1 MRHLMIGTGW
11 KMNLGIRDS
20 LDYIDVLLPKVES
33 VSEVD
38 IFIVPSFIA
47 LDQVGQALKNSNVQ
61 FGAQNL
67 FWQEKGAF
75 TGEISPVMLTECGC
89 QYAEVGHWERRRLFA
104 ETNETVGLK
113 TRAAWDHGLIPIICI
128 GEDIKPVAPQDAAVM
143 LKAQLQ
149 GALGCLK
156 PQEVAQTVLAY
167 EPAWAI
173 GTGKAAADPV
183 YANQIHGLVRAIVM
197 EMFGKQ
203 IADAVRIIYGGSV
216 DLDNARGFLQQAEID
231 GLFVGRAALNPNVFA
246 EMVHLGLEFSF
257 RKK

>member
-1 MRHLMIGTGW
+1 MRRLMIGTGW

-20 LDYIDVLLPKVES
+20 LAYIDVLLPQVQL

-47 LDQVGQALKNSNVQ
+47 LAQVGQALKGSNVY
-61 FGAQNL
+61 FGSQNL
-67 FWQEKGAF
+67 FWEERGAF
-75 TGEISPVMLTECGC
+75 TGEISPLMLQECGC
-89 QYAEVGHWERRRLFA
+89 QYAEIGHWERRRLFA
-104 ETNETVGLK
+104 ETNETIGMK

-128 GEDIKPVAPQDAAVM
+128 GEDVKPVVSQDTVPM

-156 PQEVAQTVLAY
+156 PHEVGQSVLAY

-173 GTGKAAADPV
+173 GTGKAAADPA
-183 YANQIHGLVRAIVM
+183 YADQIHGLIRVIVA
-197 EMFGKQ
+197 EMFGKS

-216 DLDNARGFLQQAEID
+216 NLDNARVFLEQREID

-246 EMVHLGLEFSF
+246 ELVHLGLEFSSW
-257 RKK
+257 KK